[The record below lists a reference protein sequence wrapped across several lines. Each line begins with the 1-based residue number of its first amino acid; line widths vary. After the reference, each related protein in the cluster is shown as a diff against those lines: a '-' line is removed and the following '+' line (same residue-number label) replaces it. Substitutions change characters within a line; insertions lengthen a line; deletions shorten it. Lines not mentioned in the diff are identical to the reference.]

1 MASLREVAAEAC
13 TDKVRA
19 DYSGAAADGAF
30 FRKVMGLFA
39 TGITVI
45 TTEADGRTHGMT
57 ANAFMAGSLDPP
69 LCVISVGNRT
79 RLHAELLRS
88 GSYGVSFLGQH
99 QSDVSDH
106 FAARGDADLV
116 PEFRYLQGVPVLAR
130 ALAVIASRVVGT
142 AACGDHTLFV
152 GRIAG
157 MDAAPTSPLVY
168 FRSRY
173 ARLDS
178 DGASRHVEP
187 PTFW

>member
-1 MASLREVAAEAC
+1 M
-13 TDKVRA
+13 
-19 DYSGAAADGAF
+19 DGDL

-45 TTEADGRTHGMT
+45 TTEVEGRTHGMT

-69 LCVISVGNRT
+69 LCVISVGNTT

-99 QSDVSDH
+99 QSEVSNH
-106 FAARGDADLV
+106 FAGRGGAGVV
-116 PEFRYLQGVPVLAR
+116 PAFRRLEGVPVLAR
-130 ALAVIASRVVGT
+130 ALAVIAADVVGT
-142 AACGDHTLFV
+142 AGCGDHTLFM
-152 GRIAG
+152 GRIVG
-157 MDAAPTSPLVY
+157 MDAAPTAPLVY

-178 DGASRHVEP
+178 DGSTLQVEP